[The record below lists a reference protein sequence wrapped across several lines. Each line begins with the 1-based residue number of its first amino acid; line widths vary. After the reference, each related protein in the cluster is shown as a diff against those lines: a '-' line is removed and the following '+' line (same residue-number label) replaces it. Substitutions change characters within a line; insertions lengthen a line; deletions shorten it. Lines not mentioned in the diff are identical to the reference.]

1 MAQGILKDTQM
12 RLIFETGLNEHGE
25 PVLKSK
31 NYNNVKKDA
40 TVDQVFQVAQA
51 LAGLS
56 SYTLNSVER
65 NDSFDIIA

>member
-1 MAQGILKDTQM
+1 MAQGMLKDTQL

-25 PVLKSK
+25 PVLKGK
-31 NYNNVKKDA
+31 NYNNVKKEA
-40 TVDQVFQVAQA
+40 TADQVFQAA
-51 LAGLS
+51 LALSGLS